1 VLSHSARCATRVHV
15 CGREALVGCA
25 IVIPAVVGAAGLSL
39 LLWGSSEGQGI
50 AKGAGTP
57 SPHADNLRQRL
68 AALWASLR
76 QPSSTR
82 CVALLAVM
90 GAAPKPTAALFYA
103 YTQPRAEGGL
113 GLSPLGVGQLR
124 AGGALAR
131 AAGLALH
138 GAALTTSRPA
148 RIIGPAAW
156 AGAALASLQT
166 AALSPAAA
174 RLLLPALQMGVT
186 VGSSLALAAVVRV
199 SGIAALGAAA
209 ELSSAASGMESCVF
223 CLLMTAWNASHIGG
237 SALGS
242 LLMWMCRI
250 STADLSMLP
259 TMLAVCSLSLLAPLA
274 VLRPSTSIPRPF
286 VAGGMNKAH
295 QS

>member
-1 VLSHSARCATRVHV
+1 
-15 CGREALVGCA
+15 
-25 IVIPAVVGAAGLSL
+25 
-39 LLWGSSEGQGI
+39 
-50 AKGAGTP
+50 
-57 SPHADNLRQRL
+57 
-68 AALWASLR
+68 
-76 QPSSTR
+76 
-82 CVALLAVM
+82 M

-209 ELSSAASGMESCVF
+209 ELSSAASGALPCCALTSTRQHTDMCHHR
-223 CLLMTAWNASHIGG
+223 LPPLASE
-237 SALGS
+237 
-242 LLMWMCRI
+242 
-250 STADLSMLP
+250 
-259 TMLAVCSLSLLAPLA
+259 LLALPVYA
-274 VLRPSTSIPRPF
+274 VHTHRS
-286 VAGGMNKAH
+286 GMCIAAL
-295 QS
+295 QAWSPASSACS